1 MKKLLMIGVLLL
13 SGSVFAIQP
22 IDYTFQ
28 TSNPLDSTLNTI
40 ETFQRIK
47 QNHINLQNQRLAN
60 EQYQQQLAEL
70 QDLDIPYRKVTN
82 IYEYCG
88 SIQDTSISIMKSRQ
102 LGHSA
107 SDVMNRL
114 GDMSNI
120 DFVRKIVSIAY
131 DQRVATTLS
140 DKLEFSKEYGNQVYL
155 TCMNQMSDSASTLF
169 Q

>member
-13 SGSVFAIQP
+13 SGSAFAIQP

-70 QDLDIPYRKVTN
+70 QDFNIKTSITKVTN
-82 IYEYCG
+82 QNQYCEVLQAM
-88 SIQDTSISIMKSRQ
+88 SIPIMKKRQ
-102 LGHSA
+102 LGYSA
-107 SDVMNRL
+107 SDVISAM
-114 GDMSNI
+114 GDTGNQEPYRTIALTAYQKPIEQTI
-120 DFVRKIVSIAY
+120 DLKLQSVR
-131 DQRVATTLS
+131 
-140 DKLEFSKEYGNQVYL
+140 EYGNNVYVW
-155 TCMNQMSDSASTLF
+155 CMALPIPATK
-169 Q
+169 